1 MKYNGDPRVISSFL
15 RLRLGRS
22 GESEGPRARMEHVEV
37 QRRKCWL
44 KFLQESGFTLSRE
57 TETDDAQETGCLC
70 VLCKEHCQFVC
81 EDCGVLR
88 SALYSMADMAHDL
101 KTLLG
106 KRLMKEDDLNEM
118 LQVAYDENKR
128 SKALLQEARDH
139 LTSLLENSA
148 SVEAGYK
155 EELKVA
161 HDKLL
166 AVVVPCLLRQRMAK
180 TDTADLKE
188 QNAKE
193 QSDLMFKLK
202 TAEVCIDTLRSENLN
217 LQSSVVDLI
226 ESTKKLQADLAAQK
240 LLTEVE
246 FENNNKQ
253 METINLAR
261 HKKANEMKKLIHT
274 IQALN
279 ETVYIQETKINVAQ
293 ELELTQ
299 TRKIASLERKNMAS
313 EDHAEHL
320 LAKLRT
326 ITLANEANEQRTR
339 FLQNTNEQTNIQ
351 LRQVQDT
358 VELMQQEK
366 EKMIENAQRQFGPVL
381 AMTLF
386 G

>member
-1 MKYNGDPRVISSFL
+1 
-15 RLRLGRS
+15 
-22 GESEGPRARMEHVEV
+22 
-37 QRRKCWL
+37 
-44 KFLQESGFTLSRE
+44 
-57 TETDDAQETGCLC
+57 
-70 VLCKEHCQFVC
+70 
-81 EDCGVLR
+81 
-88 SALYSMADMAHDL
+88 MADMANDL

-106 KRLMKEDDLNEM
+106 KRLMKEDDLNEL

-128 SKALLQEARDH
+128 SKALLEEAREQ
-139 LTSLLENSA
+139 LTSLLETSA

-166 AVVVPCLLRQRMAK
+166 AVVVPCLLRQRMAN
-180 TDTADLKE
+180 TDTTDLK
-188 QNAKE
+188 QQHAKE

-299 TRKIASLERKNMAS
+299 KRKIASVEGKNMAS
-313 EDHAEHL
+313 EDHVEHL
-320 LAKLRT
+320 LVKLRT
-326 ITLANEANEQRTR
+326 STLAHDANEQRTR

-351 LRQVQDT
+351 LRQLQEA